1 LRIHYGLI
9 RPDKRS
15 EMPDAMA
22 SEILRRIFYLCCQ
35 TATEVRMLLQKAY
48 RNVVTLEAITIVT
61 KLQQS
66 TFLRN
71 QASNWSG
78 RREKRI
84 GAQIL
89 EDFLARE

>member
-1 LRIHYGLI
+1 
-9 RPDKRS
+9 
-15 EMPDAMA
+15 
-22 SEILRRIFYLCCQ
+22 
-35 TATEVRMLLQKAY
+35 MLLQKAY

-78 RREKRI
+78 RLEKRI

-89 EDFLARE
+89 ADFLARE